1 MDLLI
6 YFSFAFLL
14 SIEIG
19 LVGRL
24 ELSITKLGLEKFVCN
39 SSGRLLDSVKLT
51 VNLKVET
58 QDLPLFVQ
66 EGLKA
71 DLDARRL

>member
-6 YFSFAFLL
+6 YFSFAFFL

-19 LVGRL
+19 LVGSL
-24 ELSITKLGLEKFVCN
+24 ELSLTKLGLEKFVCN
-39 SSGRLLDSVKLT
+39 SSGRLLDSVKK